1 MAEPNGGTVENTGER
16 SEGRK
21 KPPVERI
28 LETASELF
36 YRDGIGTTGVDT
48 IVEKAG
54 VAKMTLYK
62 HFGGKDELIAAY
74 LRARDER
81 WRASLKEITDRFE
94 GPVERLLAVFEAYGQ
109 WQVSDGLRGCGFV
122 NAAAEL
128 ANPDHPA
135 FAVAQQHKLGVRD
148 HLATLAAEAGV
159 KEPEELA
166 EQLLILLEG
175 AVVMAMM
182 RRSAEPLDTARSLA
196 VRLVAAARA

>member
-1 MAEPNGGTVENTGER
+1 MAEPDGGIVENVSESPGGPKR
-16 SEGRK
+16 S
-21 KPPVERI
+21 PVERI
-28 LETASELF
+28 IETASELF
-36 YRDGIGTTGVDT
+36 YRNGIRTMGVDT
-48 IVEKAG
+48 IVEQAG

-81 WRASLKEITDRFE
+81 WRVSLEEVTDRFE
-94 GPVERLLAVFEAYGQ
+94 EPAERLLAVFEAYGQ
-109 WQVSDGLRGCGFV
+109 WLVSDGLRGCGFV

-128 ANPDHPA
+128 ADPNHPA
-135 FAVAQQHKLGVRD
+135 FAVAQQHKSGIGG

-166 EQLLILLEG
+166 DQLLILLEG
-175 AVVMAMM
+175 AAVMAMI
-182 RRSAEPLDTARSLA
+182 RRSAEPLDTARSVA